1 MCQHKTL
8 ISSCPICPFYLNHHR
23 RKNSR
28 IASNQELQ
36 TIMRLDISAL
46 SSISSFNRHVSDAD
60 EGAPHA
66 MVELA
71 AV

>member
-1 MCQHKTL
+1 
-8 ISSCPICPFYLNHHR
+8 
-23 RKNSR
+23 
-28 IASNQELQ
+28 
-36 TIMRLDISAL
+36 MRLDISAL